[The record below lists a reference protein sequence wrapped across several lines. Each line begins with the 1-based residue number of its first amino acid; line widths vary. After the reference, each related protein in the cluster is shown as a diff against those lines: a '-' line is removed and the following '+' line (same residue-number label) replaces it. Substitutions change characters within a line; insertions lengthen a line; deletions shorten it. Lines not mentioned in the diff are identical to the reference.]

1 MQKAIQKS
9 PNLNSKVHNRLPP
22 TQHLSTQS
30 QGVSSQSHCRFH
42 VTFWNQ
48 PITGQRC
55 TSHPL
60 NQPITDQKNQ
70 QPITSDF
77 TYIKINQ
84 SQISQMRY
92 STNHWSH
99 IRYHSVKFNN
109 ITFSIT
115 IPNNPYIT
123 PKRETMFTLRR
134 CIMKYMTFPS
144 RDKKKKIAHHIGTC
158 NNLRF
163 TQMNQSQIFLQY
175 FHYLLRFS

>member
-48 PITGQRC
+48 PITGQRF

-84 SQISQMRY
+84 SQVSQMRY

-99 IRYHSVKFNN
+99 IRYHSANLITTHSVSPFQIILISHQKEKQCLLWGDVSWN
-109 ITFSIT
+109 IWLFHQEI
-115 IPNNPYIT
+115 
-123 PKRETMFTLRR
+123 KR
-134 CIMKYMTFPS
+134 
-144 RDKKKKIAHHIGTC
+144 KK
-158 NNLRF
+158 
-163 TQMNQSQIFLQY
+163 
-175 FHYLLRFS
+175 

>member
-48 PITGQRC
+48 PITGQRFP
-55 TSHPL
+55 SHPL

-99 IRYHSVKFNN
+99 IRYHSAKFNY
-109 ITFSIT
+109 ITFSIS

-123 PKRETMFTLRR
+123 PKREQCLLLGDVSWNIWLFHQE
-134 CIMKYMTFPS
+134 MK
-144 RDKKKKIAHHIGTC
+144 RKK
-158 NNLRF
+158 
-163 TQMNQSQIFLQY
+163 
-175 FHYLLRFS
+175 

>member
-48 PITGQRC
+48 PITGQRF

-77 TYIKINQ
+77 TYIKIN
-84 SQISQMRY
+84 
-92 STNHWSH
+92 H
-99 IRYHSVKFNN
+99 RYHRWDIHPIIDHISDITVPNLITSHSVSPFQIILISHQKDKQCLLWGDVSWN
-109 ITFSIT
+109 IWLFHQEI
-115 IPNNPYIT
+115 
-123 PKRETMFTLRR
+123 KR
-134 CIMKYMTFPS
+134 
-144 RDKKKKIAHHIGTC
+144 KK
-158 NNLRF
+158 
-163 TQMNQSQIFLQY
+163 
-175 FHYLLRFS
+175 